1 MSGNCHWYAGDHF
14 RRCDDQRE
22 SRMRRDGGDRSP
34 VHEKALDGFRLM
46 QQ

>member
-1 MSGNCHWYAGDHF
+1 MSENCHWCADDHF

-22 SRMRRDGGDRSP
+22 SRMHRDGGDQP
-34 VHEKALDGFRLM
+34 LVHEKALDGFRLM